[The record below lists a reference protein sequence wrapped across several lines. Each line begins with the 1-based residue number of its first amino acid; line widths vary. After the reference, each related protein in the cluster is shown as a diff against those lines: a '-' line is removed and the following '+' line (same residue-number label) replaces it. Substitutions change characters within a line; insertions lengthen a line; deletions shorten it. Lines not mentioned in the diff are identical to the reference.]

1 MKHPV
6 VHFEIVGKD
15 AETLF
20 DFYSGLFEWNIQDAG
35 MPGGS
40 YGLIP
45 AEEGQIGG
53 GIGATGQAQGHVTFY
68 VAVDDV
74 EAALAKA
81 ESLGGTRI
89 MGPERPAP
97 DTVIGLFADP
107 EGHLVGVVSGDQP

>member
-20 DFYSGLFEWNIQDAG
+20 GFYSGLFEWNIQDAG

-53 GIGATGQAQGHVTFY
+53 GIGATDQAEGHVTFY